1 MNQAR
6 QPQGT
11 PIGGQFAAAPRNEP
25 TDDLPAA
32 SAPLTYAEERVI
44 FREQERVRRQIT
56 DEEKLNS
63 LSLLSL
69 AARADEL
76 DSEDYDRAADPYF
89 EWRRMLVAGA
99 LSRRIRAQV
108 AKEPTEKLEARLAKL
123 EEMDLENRSTALDYE
138 ALEIEK
144 ELEGREEG
152 LEALAWREDTPAL
165 NPPWWE
171 YR

>member
-1 MNQAR
+1 
-6 QPQGT
+6 
-11 PIGGQFAAAPRNEP
+11 
-25 TDDLPAA
+25 
-32 SAPLTYAEERVI
+32 
-44 FREQERVRRQIT
+44 
-56 DEEKLNS
+56 
-63 LSLLSL
+63 
-69 AARADEL
+69 
-76 DSEDYDRAADPYF
+76 
-89 EWRRMLVAGA
+89 MLVAGA